1 MVGVWGPTLHFRV
14 ADLSALGPGL
24 VALEGRLVHLE
35 LVDGALRALLEDR
48 SGAVWLRG
56 GLALLAR
63 GDRVSLEGR
72 WTGTSIEVLSIERL
86 ARPTRAFPSPGSD
99 HAWLTA
105 DDRRRLRFLEQRA
118 VIFEEVRE
126 ELAELLLLEVETP
139 LAVPSPGLDLHLD
152 AVQLHCDTKG
162 GEDTNGGEDMK
173 GGERFLITSPE
184 YQMKRLLAAGLG
196 DIYQIAKCFR
206 KGELGARHQ
215 PEFTMLEWYR
225 SPGEL
230 DSVLADT
237 EAIVRA
243 ALRAV
248 GRAHIDGERGRIEL
262 PDRFDRLSVADAFR
276 DIAGLDVFDV
286 LPDEERFFRIIVE
299 KIEPE
304 LGRERPVFLTRWPA
318 SMASLARLCPDDPR
332 FAERA
337 ELFIDGMELCNAFG
351 ELTDPVEQRARLL
364 RDQEARRA
372 AHLPVYPL
380 DERFLAALEDGIPP
394 SGGNALGLDRLV
406 MLACGT
412 RHIDDVVAIPASRL

>member
-1 MVGVWGPTLHFRV
+1 MHVEH
-14 ADLSALGPGL
+14 S
-24 VALEGRLVHLE
+24 
-35 LVDGALRALLEDR
+35 DGAPRALLEDR
-48 SGAVWLRG
+48 SGAVWLSG
-56 GLALLAR
+56 PLGSHAR
-63 GDRVSLEGR
+63 GDRVYVEGR
-72 WTGTSIEVLSIERL
+72 WTGTSVEVLSIERL
-86 ARPTRAFPSPGSD
+86 ARPTRPFPSVGSD
-99 HAWLTA
+99 HGWLTA
-105 DDRRRLRFLEQRA
+105 DDRRRLRFLAQRA
-118 VIFEEVRE
+118 DIMAEVRE
-126 ELAELLLLEVETP
+126 ELDELQLLEVETP

-152 AVQLHCDTKG
+152 AEALHATG
-162 GEDTNGGEDMK
+162 AA
-173 GGERFLITSPE
+173 RFLITSPE
-184 YQMKRLLAAGLG
+184 YQMKRLLSAGLG
-196 DIYQIAKCFR
+196 DIYQICKCFR

-225 SPGEL
+225 SPGDL
-230 DSVLADT
+230 DAVLADT

-248 GRAHIDGERGRIEL
+248 GRDRIEGERGPIAL
-262 PDRFDRLSVADAFR
+262 PDPFDRISVADAFR

-286 LPDEERFFRIIVE
+286 LPDEERFFRIVVDT
-299 KIEPE
+299 IEPE

-351 ELTDPVEQRARLL
+351 ELTNPVEQRARLL
-364 RDQEARRA
+364 RDQEARRLA
-372 AHLPVYPL
+372 KLAVYPL